1 MSIESFFSLLG
12 GLALFLYGMQMMS
25 TNLEAA
31 AGSRMKQILERLTA
45 NRFLGVLVGAGITAI
60 IQSSSATTVM
70 VVGFVNSQIMTL
82 KQAVW
87 IIMGANIGTTITG
100 QLIALDIG
108 AIAPLIAFV
117 GVALILF
124 VKKKK
129 VQFAGGI
136 VAGLGI
142 LFLGM
147 GMMSAAMIPLR
158 NSEGFVRLMT
168 KFSNP
173 LLGILAGAGFTAI
186 IQSSS
191 ASVGILQALA
201 VSGLIGIDSAVFV
214 LFGQNIGTCITAV
227 LASIGANRDAKRT
240 TLIHLMFNI
249 IGTTVFTIVCIM
261 IPFTSWVAAFTPS
274 NPAAQIANVH
284 TLFNLVTTLLLLPFG
299 SQLARLSEKLLPDRP
314 GKPADEE
321 HWFEELL
328 ASEHVLGVSV
338 IARKQLMEEVS
349 QMLSLAAEN
358 IDKGFLAFREKSADE
373 LEQILKREEEIDLSN
388 ARLSRRISKVLT
400 VEHNPAEVDALR
412 RIFTISGNVERIG
425 DHAKNIAGYA
435 RTMMD
440 RGLEL
445 SAQAQEELADMRAS
459 SMRAINL
466 VCSAKNLA
474 ASSLGTQAL
483 PADKTLPLN
492 QAQSQEYVSLLE
504 QAALLEQ
511 EIDEKTLLY
520 RSNQI
525 DRMGN
530 GKCHVE
536 TSILY
541 SEILTDYERIGDH
554 VFNIARALAKLGEEK
569 DYIRPAI

>member
-1 MSIESFFSLLG
+1 MSIHSFFSLLG

-45 NRFLGVLVGAGITAI
+45 NRFLGVFVGAGITAI

-70 VVGFVNSQIMTL
+70 VVGFVNSQLMTL

-87 IIMGANIGTTITG
+87 IIMGANIGTTVTG

-108 AIAPLIAFV
+108 AIAPLIAFA

-124 VKKKK
+124 VKQKK

-136 VAGLGI
+136 IAGLGI

-158 NSEGFVRLMT
+158 DSQHFVNLMT

-173 LLGILAGAGFTAI
+173 FLGILAGAAFTAI

-201 VSGLIGIDSAVFV
+201 VSGLIGLDSAVFV

-240 TLIHLMFNI
+240 TLIHLIFNV
-249 IGTTVFTIVCIM
+249 IGTTVFTLICLVS
-261 IPFTSWVAAFTPS
+261 PFTQWMASFTPD

-284 TLFNLVTTLLLLPFG
+284 TLFNIVTTLLLLPFG
-299 SQLARLSEKLLPDRP
+299 TQLARISEKLLPD
-314 GKPADEE
+314 KPQKTTDEE
-321 HWFEELL
+321 RWFEDLL

-338 IARKQLMEEVS
+338 IARKQLNEDIS
-349 QMLSLAAEN
+349 RMLALAASNVETS
-358 IDKGFLAFREKSADE
+358 FLAFEHRDEYE
-373 LEQILKREEEIDLSN
+373 LEQIQKREEEIDLYN
-388 ARLSRRISKVLT
+388 AQLSRRISRVLA
-400 VEHNPAEVDALR
+400 VENSPSEVNALNR
-412 RIFTISGNVERIG
+412 MFSIIGNVERIG
-425 DHAKNIAGYA
+425 DHATNIAGYA
-435 RTMMD
+435 RTMME
-440 RGLEL
+440 RRLEL
-445 SAQAQEELADMRAS
+445 SSQASVELADMRTS
-459 SMRAINL
+459 CMRAVNL
-466 VCSAKNLA
+466 ICSACCVEFTFAPEQESPDKRG
-474 ASSLGTQAL
+474 SLMEYDAPAEHISL
-483 PADKTLPLN
+483 PQHT
-492 QAQSQEYVSLLE
+492 SLLE
-504 QAALLEQ
+504 QALLLEQ
-511 EIDEKTLLY
+511 DIDSRTARY

-525 DRMGN
+525 ERMRK

-554 VFNIARALAKLGEEK
+554 AFNIAQALDKLDEN
-569 DYIRPAI
+569 